1 MLGKRNCD
9 EAENKLK
16 IERKGKII
24 ALISKY
30 NITLS
35 SLGDSTDSK
44 ILRAIFK

>member
-1 MLGKRNCD
+1 MLGKGYCD
-9 EAENKLK
+9 EAENQLQL
-16 IERKGKII
+16 ERKGRII
-24 ALISKY
+24 AVTSKY

>member
-1 MLGKRNCD
+1 MLGKGYCD
-9 EAENKLK
+9 EAENKLQL
-16 IERKGKII
+16 ER
-24 ALISKY
+24 